1 MAWWEGSREEEMVC
15 SETIEDMGG
24 EGCGLRGGQ
33 GRARHLNSCRFDVAI
48 VARRVLPSPTVGR
61 AGKIKHIRITHII
74 SANPS
79 NLESIQSIIS
89 QPRRSYM

>member
-1 MAWWEGSREEEMVC
+1 MLCLGAGDDIGRDV
-15 SETIEDMGG
+15 
-24 EGCGLRGGQ
+24 CGLRGGQ

-79 NLESIQSIIS
+79 NLESIPSILSRPLLSCI
-89 QPRRSYM
+89 